1 MRPRKLSQLL
11 TRRLLIGS
19 TLALIALNLVIG
31 FVSHRQL
38 HDHMDAMLLE
48 LAIMEAKLSSAE
60 HGDIHIHSSPM
71 YLPGWPETILRK
83 GVVYDERCDI
93 IASSW
98 PLARAHTRMPSHWCE
113 RERIDTHHVGFIEI
127 GGEELRAAST
137 TLILPGEMQRSFLV
151 GVDHQVIDGAI
162 LRLIALSFLPS
173 MMLLVILWLLCRRII
188 QRFTQDLEQLSATCE
203 SIEPEALS
211 KLSEDVLEQKLS
223 LSNEAPQELQI
234 LAATLRALVLRL
246 QRSLQT
252 HSRFIAEA
260 AHELRSPLTAMRGEI
275 EVTLRRPREGAEYEE
290 SLRALHHDVL
300 RMQTLGEHLLTSAKA
315 REQDIAL
322 RHVNT
327 SSLLRE
333 LVEELKP
340 QLQQA
345 RIEVVLPE
353 DDSIMILADPMY
365 ARRVWTNLFQNTL
378 KHAEAS
384 RIEVSIVRSPK
395 AAHLDFYIED
405 DGKGIEASLMP
416 HLFAPFQ
423 RANQNSYG
431 LGLYMTQQLME
442 AQGGTIELCEHEH
455 GVRWRLRF
463 GLPTP

>member
-1 MRPRKLSQLL
+1 M
-11 TRRLLIGS
+11 
-19 TLALIALNLVIG
+19 
-31 FVSHRQL
+31 
-38 HDHMDAMLLE
+38 
-48 LAIMEAKLSSAE
+48 
-60 HGDIHIHSSPM
+60 
-71 YLPGWPETILRK
+71 
-83 GVVYDERCDI
+83 
-93 IASSW
+93 
-98 PLARAHTRMPSHWCE
+98 
-113 RERIDTHHVGFIEI
+113 
-127 GGEELRAAST
+127 
-137 TLILPGEMQRSFLV
+137 
-151 GVDHQVIDGAI
+151 
-162 LRLIALSFLPS
+162 
-173 MMLLVILWLLCRRII
+173 
-188 QRFTQDLEQLSATCE
+188 
-203 SIEPEALS
+203 
-211 KLSEDVLEQKLS
+211 LEQKLS